1 MKKKIVILGSTGS
14 IGENAVLVATALPAR
29 LKVIGLAS
37 NTSADRL
44 LEQAAELHVKK
55 VALANP
61 DIAAAAQKDKPG
73 NLRIYSGESGVEE
86 LAALPEADLV
96 LCAMVGMAGLKPVL
110 AALRQGTDV
119 AIATK
124 EVLVA
129 AGGMVMDCARRNR
142 ALLLPVDSE
151 HSAIFQCLEGK
162 PASSIRRLIL
172 TASGGPFGLNR
183 SIDFDKVT
191 AAQALK
197 HPRWNMGRKVS
208 IDSATLMNKG
218 LEIMEAH
225 WLFGIPYD
233 RIDVVIHP
241 ESIIHSMVEFVDGS
255 ILAQLSPP
263 DMRFAIQHALTW
275 PDREDGGLPGLDFTT
290 LGSLHFET
298 PDLARFP
305 CLGLAR
311 KAAVMGGTMPCV
323 LNAANEIAVQAFLNN
338 QITFSGICIQ
348 VEAVMARHTVIAKP
362 SLNQIHATDH
372 WSRQEAQ
379 RVCLLPLNEKRKPDP
394 MLTAIL
400 TIATV
405 AILFGLSI
413 FVHELGHFLAARY
426 FGFTV
431 DVFSIGFGPAIWQKK
446 VRQPGSTKSAS
457 SRWAA
462 MLPSPNWIPPA

>member
-14 IGENAVLVATALPAR
+14 IGENAIRVAAALPSR
-29 LKVIGLAS
+29 LKIVGIAS
-37 NTSADRL
+37 NTSAGRL
-44 LEQAAELHVKK
+44 LEQAAEFNIKHV
-55 VALANP
+55 AIADM
-61 DIAAAAQKDKPG
+61 DIAEATRKNRPKTVR
-73 NLRIYSGESGVEE
+73 LYSGASGVEE
-86 LAALPEADLV
+86 LAALPDADLV

-129 AGGMVMDCARRNR
+129 AGRMVMDCARQNKAR
-142 ALLLPVDSE
+142 LLPVDSE

-172 TASGGPFGLNR
+172 TASGGPFGSNH

-197 HPRWNMGRKVS
+197 HPRWNMGPKVS

-275 PDREDGGLPGLDFTT
+275 PDREDGGLPRLDFAT
-290 LGSLHFET
+290 LGALHFET

-311 KAAVMGGTMPCV
+311 KAAITGGTMPCV
-323 LNAANEIAVQAFLNN
+323 LNAANEIAVQAFLDN
-338 QITFSGICIQ
+338 QITFAGIWHA
-348 VEAVMARHTVIAKP
+348 VEAVMAHHSVIAKP
-362 SLNQIHATDH
+362 TLDQIYTTDH
-372 WSRQEAQ
+372 WSRQEAK
-379 RVCLLPLNEKRKPDP
+379 RVCLIAAKRKK
-394 MLTAIL
+394 A
-400 TIATV
+400 
-405 AILFGLSI
+405 
-413 FVHELGHFLAARY
+413 
-426 FGFTV
+426 
-431 DVFSIGFGPAIWQKK
+431 
-446 VRQPGSTKSAS
+446 
-457 SRWAA
+457 
-462 MLPSPNWIPPA
+462 

>member
-14 IGENAVLVATALPAR
+14 IGENAIRVAAVLPSR
-29 LKVIGLAS
+29 LKIIGIAS
-37 NTSADRL
+37 NTSASRL
-44 LEQAAELHVKK
+44 LEQAAELHIKH
-55 VALANP
+55 VAIADP
-61 DIAAAAQKDKPG
+61 GIAAATRQSSPK
-73 NLRIYSGESGVEE
+73 NIRLYSGASGVEE
-86 LAALPEADLV
+86 LAALPDADLV

-129 AGGMVMDCARRNR
+129 AGGMVLDCARQNKAR
-142 ALLLPVDSE
+142 LLPVDSE

-172 TASGGPFGLNR
+172 TASGGPFGSNR

-191 AAQALK
+191 VAQALK
-197 HPRWNMGRKVS
+197 HPRWNMGPKVS

-275 PDREDGGLPGLDFTT
+275 PDREDGGLPRLDFAT
-290 LGSLHFET
+290 LGAMHFET
-298 PDLARFP
+298 PDLDRFP

-311 KAAVMGGTMPCV
+311 KAAITGGTMPCV
-323 LNAANEIAVQAFLNN
+323 LNAANEIAVQAFLDN
-338 QITFSGICIQ
+338 QITFAGIWHA
-348 VEAVMARHTVIAKP
+348 VEAVMAHHNVIAKP
-362 SLNQIHATDH
+362 TLDQIYTTDH
-372 WSRQEAQ
+372 WSRQEAK
-379 RVCLLPLNEKRKPDP
+379 RVCLIAAKRKK
-394 MLTAIL
+394 A
-400 TIATV
+400 
-405 AILFGLSI
+405 
-413 FVHELGHFLAARY
+413 
-426 FGFTV
+426 
-431 DVFSIGFGPAIWQKK
+431 
-446 VRQPGSTKSAS
+446 
-457 SRWAA
+457 
-462 MLPSPNWIPPA
+462 

>member
-14 IGENAVLVATALPAR
+14 IGENAIRVAAALPAH
-29 LKVIGLAS
+29 LKIIGIAS
-37 NTSADRL
+37 NTSASRL
-44 LEQAAELHVKK
+44 LEQASDYKIKNIAI
-55 VALANP
+55 ADPNS
-61 DIAAAAQKDKPG
+61 AAATQKIRP
-73 NLRIYSGESGVEE
+73 RHVRQYSGASGVEE

-129 AGGMVMDCARRNR
+129 AGGMVMDCARRNKAR
-142 ALLLPVDSE
+142 LLPVDSE

-172 TASGGPFGLNR
+172 TASGGPFGSNR
-183 SIDFDKVT
+183 AIDFDKVT
-191 AAQALK
+191 ASQALK
-197 HPRWNMGRKVS
+197 HPRWNMGPKVS

-275 PDREDGGLPGLDFTT
+275 PERQDGRLPRLDFAT
-290 LGSLHFET
+290 LGALHFEA
-298 PDLARFP
+298 PDLTRFP

-311 KAAVMGGTMPCV
+311 KAAITGGTMPCV
-323 LNAANEIAVQAFLNN
+323 LNAANEIAVQAFLDN
-338 QITFSGICIQ
+338 QIAFSGIWHT

-362 SLNQIHATDH
+362 TLDQINSSDH
-372 WSRQEAQ
+372 WSRQEAH
-379 RVCLLPLNEKRKPDP
+379 RLCLIATKRKK
-394 MLTAIL
+394 A
-400 TIATV
+400 
-405 AILFGLSI
+405 
-413 FVHELGHFLAARY
+413 
-426 FGFTV
+426 
-431 DVFSIGFGPAIWQKK
+431 
-446 VRQPGSTKSAS
+446 
-457 SRWAA
+457 
-462 MLPSPNWIPPA
+462 

>member
-14 IGENAVLVATALPAR
+14 IGENAIRVAAALPAS
-29 LKVIGLAS
+29 LKIVGIAS
-37 NTSADRL
+37 KTSVGRI
-44 LEQAAELHVKK
+44 LEQADELQIKHV
-55 VALANP
+55 A
-61 DIAAAAQKDKPG
+61 IADPASAAIARQSNTRHIRLYGGD
-73 NLRIYSGESGVEE
+73 SGVEE

-129 AGGMVMDCARRNR
+129 AGGMVMDCAKKNKAR
-142 ALLLPVDSE
+142 LIPVDSE

-162 PASSIRRLIL
+162 PAASIRRLIL
-172 TASGGPFGLNR
+172 TASGGPFGANR
-183 SIDFDKVT
+183 AIDFDKVT

-197 HPRWNMGRKVS
+197 HPRWNMGPKVS

-275 PDREDGGLPGLDFTT
+275 PNRENGGLPRLDFST
-290 LGSLHFET
+290 LGALHFET
-298 PDLARFP
+298 PDLTRFP
-305 CLGLAR
+305 CLSLAR
-311 KAAVMGGTMPCV
+311 KAAIEGGTMPCV
-323 LNAANEIAVQAFLNN
+323 LNAANEIAVQAFLDN
-338 QITFSGICIQ
+338 QIPFSGIWHT
-348 VEAVMARHTVIAKP
+348 VEAVMTRHTLIP
-362 SLNQIHATDH
+362 HPTLDQINETDH
-372 WSRQEAQ
+372 WSRQEAK
-379 RVCLLPLNEKRKPDP
+379 RICMIAAKRKK
-394 MLTAIL
+394 A
-400 TIATV
+400 
-405 AILFGLSI
+405 
-413 FVHELGHFLAARY
+413 
-426 FGFTV
+426 
-431 DVFSIGFGPAIWQKK
+431 
-446 VRQPGSTKSAS
+446 
-457 SRWAA
+457 
-462 MLPSPNWIPPA
+462 